1 MEQGIDFDARHGECG
16 LYRLHPQKQ
25 RSTLR
30 PLGPPWLGT
39 GPELA
44 GIAVLGLISGMSAA
58 EIIEQIEAL
67 PPNERAEV
75 AKFVA
80 ETDDSWVPESF
91 KRGMADAE
99 AGRFVDMETVLSG
112 AKPPPRRTE

>member
-1 MEQGIDFDARHGECG
+1 VLARIAIFGET
-16 LYRLHPQKQ
+16 
-25 RSTLR
+25 S
-30 PLGPPWLGT
+30 
-39 GPELA
+39 
-44 GIAVLGLISGMSAA
+44 SMSAA
-58 EIIEQIEAL
+58 EIIEQIKAL

-80 ETDDSWVPESF
+80 ENDDSWIPESF

>member
-1 MEQGIDFDARHGECG
+1 MRRLPRQFGSLPFFEGSECRLRGFTFFQGIQIRHD
-16 LYRLHPQKQ
+16 R
-25 RSTLR
+25 TIR
-30 PLGPPWLGT
+30 PLVV
-39 GPELA
+39 
-44 GIAVLGLISGMSAA
+44 IVISSVYSGMSAA
-58 EIIEQIEAL
+58 EIIEQIKAL

-75 AKFVA
+75 AKFFV
-80 ETDDSWVPESF
+80 EDDDSWVPESF